1 MPLQLSR
8 AKEILAALRAVER
21 PLARVDA
28 LVTLQSLQPG
38 EALVALVA
46 VVGLLSGVDPPV
58 FLQVS

>member
-28 LVTLQSLQPG
+28 LVTLQPLQPG
-38 EALVALVA
+38 KALVALVA
-46 VVGLLSGVDPPV
+46 VVRLLSGVDPPV

>member
-28 LVTLQSLQPG
+28 LVTLQALQPG

-46 VVGLLSGVDPPV
+46 VVRLLSGVDPPV
-58 FLQVS
+58 FFQVS